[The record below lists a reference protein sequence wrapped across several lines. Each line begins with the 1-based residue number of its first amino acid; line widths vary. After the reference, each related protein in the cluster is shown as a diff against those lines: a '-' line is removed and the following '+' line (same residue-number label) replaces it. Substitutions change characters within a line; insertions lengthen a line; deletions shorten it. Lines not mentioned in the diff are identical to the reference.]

1 MRTVRQMMN
10 EKAHRL
16 LSIQPE
22 HTVYDALLQMA
33 EHDVGALIV
42 LRGEQLVGIF
52 SERDYARKIILDGKT
67 SKLTPISAVM
77 THDVICVDPD
87 RTADECMAL
96 MTEKHVRHL
105 PIIENKAVV
114 GLISIGDVVREMIS
128 DQKHTIEQLEQ
139 YIMSQLL

>member
-1 MRTVRQMMN
+1 MMRTVRQMMN

-139 YIMSQLL
+139 YIMS

>member
-22 HTVYDALLQMA
+22 HTVYDAILQMA

-139 YIMSQLL
+139 YIMS